1 MGQLDEIMPLWYF
14 GCICIFSQS
23 LRNNFIMHSSPL
35 IFLKCWTRHYIF
47 VFKYLQNAEIHKSKI
62 NYWVTIQRFLIF
74 VEFLVVPLYLWASLI
89 AQLIKNPLAIQ
100 DTPVQFLV
108 RQIPWRKDRLP
119 TSVFLGFPCGSAGK
133 ESACNAE
140 DLGLIPGLGRPGGEG
155 KGYPL
160 HYSGLEKS
168 MDCTGHGVTKSLSQL
183 SDFHFLCIWGTYWCV
198 WM

>member
-1 MGQLDEIMPLWYF
+1 M
-14 GCICIFSQS
+14 
-23 LRNNFIMHSSPL
+23 
-35 IFLKCWTRHYIF
+35 
-47 VFKYLQNAEIHKSKI
+47 QNAEIYKSKI

-89 AQLIKNPLAIQ
+89 AQLVKNPRAIQ

-108 RQIPWRKDRLP
+108 RQIPWRRDRLP

-140 DLGLIPGLGRPGGEG
+140 DLGLIPGLGRPLGEG

-168 MDCTGHGVTKSLSQL
+168 MDCTGHGVTKSVTTERLSL
-183 SDFHFLCIWGTYWCV
+183 SLYLRDILTCLDVKLIQYESYYSVFTLSLTLCCEFHFL
-198 WM
+198 

>member
-47 VFKYLQNAEIHKSKI
+47 VFKYLQNAEICKSKI
-62 NYWVTIQRFLIF
+62 SYWVTIQRFLIF
-74 VEFLVVPLYLWASLI
+74 VEFLAVPLYLWASLI
-89 AQLIKNPLAIQ
+89 AQLVKNPLAIQ
-100 DTPVQFLV
+100 ETPVQFLV
-108 RQIPWRKDRLP
+108 RQIPWRRDRLP
-119 TSVFLGFPCGSAGK
+119 TSVFLGFPCGSGGK
-133 ESACNAE
+133 ESSCNVE
-140 DLGLIPGLGRPGGEG
+140 DLGSLPGLGRSSGEG

-160 HYSGLEKS
+160 QYPGLENS
-168 MDCTGHGVTKSLSQL
+168 MDCMVHEVTKCRTQL
-183 SDFHFLCIWGTYWCV
+183 SNFHFQ